1 MNYKSIISIIALI
14 ALLVPVFSML
24 VEIPIALAQNY
35 TVTIKN
41 IYVVDVDGKLKSI
54 SDVGGIW
61 PGESIIVETSVGF
74 VTPYDIVVY
83 DYHNESLEFVRQTIR
98 PSEAGTYNISLYI
111 PYLLLN
117 NTGWVGF
124 RVEPTYGSIY
134 YYPGYYYIYPKIT
147 VTPSTTA
154 LVDSYGTPITE
165 TFTVYGVADGVS
177 VSTID
182 IINAT
187 GTKVCTISVN
197 KPASPTNSTVVF
209 SGNLVNT
216 TDPNQSLC
224 KKKSLPSGDYTVNF
238 TLTSATGLYNVNEA
252 KPKTATLT
260 IKPMVF
266 FTTRE
271 GNGMYVYKPSGDG
284 LAKND
289 TIILHGVGFKAGSFV
304 TRIRLNNTNFTN
316 VYYDFPYP
324 LNNTVFY
331 NRTDADGYFN
341 VTDLLS
347 IKPTNMT
354 AGLYIPTV
362 YTREHGELSGQESIP
377 IGEVGWVAVDL
388 SNMYIPGV
396 TGVVNATS
404 QINVTKGY
412 VKVADTSGPK
422 DKILEIPFTDG
433 RYNYVITGYLS
444 ATHTVTFALYNTS
457 ATPVV
462 EVFNK
467 TVTASYDSQ
476 TGAYIASIGFNITGK
491 TSVDNPGGFF
501 IYNVTYYE
509 YATYAYLLLEK
520 YSYQLTGGL
529 VSIVYTI
536 DTQVVNSVK
545 YTTADL
551 TVKDNVVYAPT
562 WKFNYSGFAYT
573 INWRYD
579 MDAQKAYLNVVVDS
593 LEEVPYT
600 FTNSYYLVRPILVF
614 LYGGKV
620 YKTYPEAVMP
630 NTTITMIA
638 FGYSP
643 GYGWYDF
650 HNYLTVTL
658 DMVSPLTVVEL
669 GRDGNVTFPVTIP
682 VGTTFGSHYIHGIDS
697 RGYEYS
703 VAIVIGA
710 KAVFVVRLKPDKIVV
725 SASYYNTHVEACP
738 CAVYEGKTFCDV
750 CVVYTGTCDYLG
762 DYVDVTLYGLQPGE
776 KLVKLYLDTIEVP
789 SSLITPTTPV
799 ADSNGMMTFKF
810 LVPSIP
816 EGNYTI
822 RVVTSVSG
830 ETTVVWAKNTSI
842 SYIVVKPKLLLV
854 TLDSNV
860 TGGTGVLPILVGP
873 GVVRVIGTGFTPGV
887 SFDTILVN
895 MTDAFRP
902 IYTNIRY
909 WSVDSNGILIGGK
922 VEDKDIYPA
931 ILFQVLQPGK
941 YEVRLTYYYG
951 PTLKLSEPGYIYVVN
966 NLTYVS
972 TKEDIEK
979 LGSNIDA
986 GFSNLATLITT
997 GFSGVENYLNVIYGL
1012 VSGLDNKADAILRK
1026 LDTVLDNVTLQLNA
1040 ISASISDLKNSVS
1053 TGFTTISGK
1062 LDTVLNN
1069 ITLQLNSI
1077 STGIS
1082 DLKSSVSTG
1091 FSSLNGTISTGFT
1104 AISGKLD
1111 AVNET
1116 VGYVMGNVT
1125 SIITQLNTVYGLILS
1140 QGGKVDT
1147 ILSLVNDI
1155 HTNMTYAMIKLDKID
1170 AIASKLSDI
1179 STSLSTISSSINALS
1194 GKLDDV
1200 KSAVNS
1206 VSSSISDLSSKVAG
1220 LDTKITGLDSK
1231 MDSGFKGLEAKI
1243 TSLDSKVDT
1252 RFNEVSSKVDS
1263 AGGAASNSMYIGVV
1277 ATFFALLAM
1286 VFALLGYSTIRKSVV
1301 PK

>member
-24 VEIPIALAQNY
+24 VEIPIALAQVE

-54 SDVGGIW
+54 SNVGGIW

-83 DYHNESLEFVRQTIR
+83 DYYNESLEFVRQTIR

-117 NTGWVGF
+117 NTGKVGF
-124 RVEPTYGSIY
+124 RVEPAYGEKSKY
-134 YYPGYYYIYPKIT
+134 KYDNVDEFYIYPKIT

-165 TFTVYGVADGVS
+165 TFTVYGVAYGVN

-182 IINAT
+182 IIDAT
-187 GTKVCTISVN
+187 GTTVCSITVN
-197 KPASPTNSTVVF
+197 KPAYLTNSTVIYI
-209 SGNLVNT
+209 GKLV
-216 TDPNQSLC
+216 DPTNPASSPC
-224 KKKSLPSGDYTVNF
+224 RKRSLPSGDYTVNF
-238 TLTSATGLYNVNEA
+238 TLAPETWSLYGTINAA
-252 KPKTATLT
+252 KFKTATLT

-284 LAKND
+284 LARND
-289 TIILHGVGFKAGSFV
+289 TIILHGVGFRAGSFV

-324 LNNTVFY
+324 LNNPTFN

-362 YTREHGELSGQESIP
+362 YTKEHGELSEEASIS
-377 IGEVGWVAVDL
+377 IGAVGWVAVDL

-422 DKILEIPFTDG
+422 DRILEIPFTDG
-433 RYNYVITGYLS
+433 KYNYVITAYLS
-444 ATHTVTFALYNTS
+444 TINATGHYVTFALYNVS

-462 EVFNK
+462 QLFSEEVWA
-467 TVTASYDSQ
+467 TYDSQ
-476 TGAYIASIGFNITGK
+476 TGAYKASIGFNITPLAYGPP
-491 TSVDNPGGFF
+491 DDFY

-551 TVKDNVVYAPT
+551 TVRDNVVYAPT

-573 INWRYD
+573 ISWSYN
-579 MDAQKAYLNVVVDS
+579 MDAQKACLNVVVDS

-614 LYGGKV
+614 LYGGRV
-620 YKTYPEAVMP
+620 YKTYPVAVMP

-643 GYGWYDF
+643 GYGWYDL
-650 HNYLTVTL
+650 HNMLTVTL

-669 GRDGNVTFPVTIP
+669 GRDGNVTFTVTIP

-703 VAIVIGA
+703 VAIVVGA
-710 KAVFVVRLKPDKIVV
+710 KAVFVVELKPDKIVV

-738 CAVYEGKTFCDV
+738 CAVYESKTFCDV
-750 CVVYTGTCDYLG
+750 CVVYTGDCDYLG
-762 DYVDVTLYGLQPGE
+762 DYVDITLYGLQPGE
-776 KLVKLYLDTIEVP
+776 KLVKLYLDTIGGT
-789 SSLITPTTPV
+789 LQ
-799 ADSNGMMTFKF
+799 SNNT
-810 LVPSIP
+810 
-816 EGNYTI
+816 NYT
-822 RVVTSVSG
+822 RC
-830 ETTVVWAKNTSI
+830 
-842 SYIVVKPKLLLV
+842 
-854 TLDSNV
+854 
-860 TGGTGVLPILVGP
+860 
-873 GVVRVIGTGFTPGV
+873 R
-887 SFDTILVN
+887 
-895 MTDAFRP
+895 
-902 IYTNIRY
+902 
-909 WSVDSNGILIGGK
+909 
-922 VEDKDIYPA
+922 
-931 ILFQVLQPGK
+931 
-941 YEVRLTYYYG
+941 
-951 PTLKLSEPGYIYVVN
+951 
-966 NLTYVS
+966 
-972 TKEDIEK
+972 
-979 LGSNIDA
+979 
-986 GFSNLATLITT
+986 
-997 GFSGVENYLNVIYGL
+997 
-1012 VSGLDNKADAILRK
+1012 
-1026 LDTVLDNVTLQLNA
+1026 
-1040 ISASISDLKNSVS
+1040 
-1053 TGFTTISGK
+1053 
-1062 LDTVLNN
+1062 
-1069 ITLQLNSI
+1069 
-1077 STGIS
+1077 
-1082 DLKSSVSTG
+1082 
-1091 FSSLNGTISTGFT
+1091 
-1104 AISGKLD
+1104 
-1111 AVNET
+1111 
-1116 VGYVMGNVT
+1116 
-1125 SIITQLNTVYGLILS
+1125 
-1140 QGGKVDT
+1140 
-1147 ILSLVNDI
+1147 
-1155 HTNMTYAMIKLDKID
+1155 
-1170 AIASKLSDI
+1170 
-1179 STSLSTISSSINALS
+1179 
-1194 GKLDDV
+1194 
-1200 KSAVNS
+1200 
-1206 VSSSISDLSSKVAG
+1206 
-1220 LDTKITGLDSK
+1220 
-1231 MDSGFKGLEAKI
+1231 
-1243 TSLDSKVDT
+1243 
-1252 RFNEVSSKVDS
+1252 
-1263 AGGAASNSMYIGVV
+1263 
-1277 ATFFALLAM
+1277 
-1286 VFALLGYSTIRKSVV
+1286 
-1301 PK
+1301 